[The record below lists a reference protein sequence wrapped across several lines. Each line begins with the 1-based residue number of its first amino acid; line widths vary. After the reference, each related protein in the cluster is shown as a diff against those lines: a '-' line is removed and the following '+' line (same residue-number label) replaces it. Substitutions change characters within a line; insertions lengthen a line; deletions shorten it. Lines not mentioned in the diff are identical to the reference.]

1 MNDIEATKII
11 TVLQSAFPHP
21 VLTKDRFTLYQSK
34 LRPLDF
40 KAATLAVDAL
50 TDDLNFFPTV
60 KELKAAIEAATPPA
74 PALPT
79 GQQRDALQRYI
90 FRIYDA
96 DLDDYVELPEPVP
109 FGDPRCPGLID
120 QDRAAIR
127 LAGERK
133 RENALREQSDVF
145 NNAA

>member
-1 MNDIEATKII
+1 MNDIQAAKII
-11 TVLQSAFPHP
+11 ALLQVAYPFPP
-21 VLTKDRFTLYQSK
+21 LTDERHQFYTTK
-34 LRPLDF
+34 LRPMDF
-40 KAATLAVDAL
+40 AAATKAVDLL
-50 TDDLNFFPTV
+50 TDDEKIERFPTAAQ
-60 KELKAAIEAATPPA
+60 LKRSIEAATPPA

-109 FGDPRCPGLID
+109 FGDPRCPGLIE

-133 RENALREQSDVF
+133 RENALREQ
-145 NNAA
+145 AA

>member
-1 MNDIEATKII
+1 MNDIQAAKIIALLQVAYPFPPLTDERHQFYTMKLRSMDFTAATK
-11 TVLQSAFPHP
+11 
-21 VLTKDRFTLYQSK
+21 
-34 LRPLDF
+34 
-40 KAATLAVDAL
+40 AVDIL
-50 TDDLNFFPTV
+50 TDDEKIERFPTAAQ
-60 KELKAAIEAATPPA
+60 LKRAIESATPMA

-96 DLDDYVELPEPVP
+96 DLDDYVGLPEPVP
-109 FGDPRCPGLID
+109 FGDPRCPGLIE

-133 RENALREQSDVF
+133 RENALKVE
-145 NNAA
+145 AA